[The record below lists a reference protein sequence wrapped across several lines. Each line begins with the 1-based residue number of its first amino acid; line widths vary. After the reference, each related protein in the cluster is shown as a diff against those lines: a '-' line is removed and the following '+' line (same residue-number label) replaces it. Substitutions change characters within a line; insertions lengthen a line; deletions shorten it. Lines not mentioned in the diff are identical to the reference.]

1 MSTIVVTPEHNE
13 LARFQSMRLAPY
25 STAEVLAELIDNCN
39 SARRKG
45 QSMVRVDINV
55 YQDPQTQQYIL
66 SVQDNASG
74 IQDTLLGKVLGQAN
88 SIGGGTN
95 NEHGMGLKQAA
106 FTGKTYLRSIETRT
120 VQGATGRKAE
130 FTKAEDVLQAFEVN
144 DSALLKGP
152 GTRLE
157 IVLPPEHPLLKKG
170 AYYDAL
176 SQLQVIYQ
184 KVLDVSLHV
193 VAKNDALGLPAQT
206 LQADAASAQLHN
218 PIKGDSSWIVEKTF
232 KSTGKEPW
240 SAEVRI
246 GFIDD
251 SSFKPFLAAP
261 AKGQRPL
268 PTDKTQHGRGI
279 EKQGIFIFKGDRLIQ
294 KTADWKLESPDN
306 ILDGR
311 LGPLHNSLNGLVFEI
326 HFDAKFPTT
335 PTKNRLKEDTA
346 LIEFREQ
353 LVAYLRRIQPAVADD
368 QPVARSEALYRYLM
382 EWNDAKKHKINPA
395 EDLPWHHK
403 QAKYK
408 TNWKS
413 LGKFGVWDLWRH
425 GDKVLVVHKHGFDAV
440 IARDEVPEMRA
451 LCEHIGHKTKGKATL
466 PIFVNNDP
474 SQLDFAHYI
483 SRFQP
488 SVVTAAQATKEIAHG
503 AAGMTS
509 EQLALKNVGIVAMG
523 MKAAMLK
530 LPADYRE
537 AALQLLSDDFNIKL

>member
-261 AKGQRPL
+261 PKGQRPL

-425 GDKVLVVHKHGFDAV
+425 GDKVLVVHKHGFDAA
-440 IARDEVPEMRA
+440 ISPSDIPEMKA
-451 LCEHIGHKTKGKATL
+451 LSKHIQEKTKGQIAL
-466 PIFVNNDP
+466 PLFVHNDR
-474 SQLDFAHYI
+474 SQLDFTHYSEQYRPRVI
-483 SRFQP
+483 
-488 SVVTAAQATKEIAHG
+488 TAAQSTKEMSQKVLDMSPEKQAIRDAIFISSS
-503 AAGMTS
+503 MS
-509 EQLALKNVGIVAMG
+509 R
-523 MKAAMLK
+523 AMLK
-530 LPADYRE
+530 LPLNLRKSVLELVQNDLNLA
-537 AALQLLSDDFNIKL
+537 S

>member
-1 MSTIVVTPEHNE
+1 MSTIVITPEHNE

-39 SARRKG
+39 SARRKD
-45 QSMVRVDINV
+45 QSMVRVDVHV
-55 YQDPQTQQYIL
+55 YQDPKTQQYIL

-106 FTGKTYLRSIETRT
+106 FTGKTYLRSIDTRT
-120 VQGATGRKAE
+120 VLGAVGRKSE
-130 FTKAEDVLQAFEVN
+130 FTQAEDVLQAFEVK
-144 DSALLKGP
+144 DSSLLKGP

-157 IVLPPEHPLLKKG
+157 IVIPPEHPLLKKG

-193 VAKNDALGLPAQT
+193 VAKNDVLGLPAQT
-206 LQADAASAQLHN
+206 LQADTAAAQLHN
-218 PIKGDSSWIVEKTF
+218 PVKGDSSWIVEKSF
-232 KSTGKEPW
+232 KNTGTTPW
-240 SAEVRI
+240 NAQVRI

-251 SSFKPFLAAP
+251 SSFKPLLAAP
-261 AKGQRPL
+261 AHGQRPL

-294 KTADWKLESPDN
+294 KTTDWKLESPDN

-311 LGPLHNSLNGLVFEI
+311 LGPLHNSLNGLVIEV
-326 HFDAKFPTT
+326 HFDASFPTT

-353 LVAYLRRIQPAVADD
+353 LVSYLRRIQPHVADD
-368 QPVARSEALYRYLM
+368 QPAARTDTLYQYLM
-382 EWNDAKKHKINPA
+382 EWNDTKKHKINPA
-395 EDLPWHHK
+395 QDLAWHHK
-403 QAKYK
+403 QRKYQ
-408 TNWKS
+408 TDWKG

-425 GDKVLVVHKHGFDAV
+425 GDKVMAVHKHGFDAV
-440 IARDEVPEMRA
+440 VSRDEIPEMRA
-451 LCEHIGHKTKGKATL
+451 LCDHVGQKTKGAVTL
-466 PIFVNNDP
+466 PIFVNNNP
-474 SQLDFAHYI
+474 NQLDFSHYLPQY
-483 SRFQP
+483 QP
-488 SVVTAAQATKEIAHG
+488 TVVPAAQATKEIAHG
-503 AAGMTS
+503 TVGRTS
-509 EQLALKNVGIVAMG
+509 EQLALQNVGLVAMG
-523 MKAAMLK
+523 MKSAMLK
-530 LPADYRE
+530 LPASYRK
-537 AALQLLSDDFNIKL
+537 AALQLLQNEFNAGP